1 MLEPRNSVPGPY
13 LEHMF
18 SSVLGAVF
26 KGIDNLGC
34 IQGRVIRIM
43 RELETVAQRFL
54 DRTQDIRVE
63 KVN

>member
-1 MLEPRNSVPGPY
+1 
-13 LEHMF
+13 MF

-26 KGIDNLGC
+26 KDIENLGC

-43 RELETVAQRFL
+43 RELETIAQRFL